1 MSQSIASKFISLVP
15 TNGTE
20 FTVSSGQK
28 VIFEVQPS
36 LGLVKGRD
44 SYLVFDILNSSSDK
58 KRCMLSNTA
67 GAMSI
72 VARCDIYSLRT
83 GQHLETLQNI
93 NQMYGLANQ
102 YLFEDKTNL
111 QALQGCGDKVYAKE
125 DLGNGSVPVVNDSE
139 KINNNLLSPINTSGE
154 AVYNF
159 RRYTVP
165 LKAGILRYWDEERLC
180 NVMGLQGLRIELT
193 LESPE
198 ESCFQL
204 NAQEANGTHVD
215 IVSATEGLSL
225 ANVTV
230 APNTVLTTSNAIAL
244 NSCGFCVGN
253 QISITSNVAVHNTF
267 ITAIAPNG
275 GDATKLDITLNA
287 AQAVS
292 TGVKIIVRG
301 DTRALKVRPQF
312 RVLTVAPPP
321 SLINEMMKGFQYEF
335 TTYDHHVDSIPANA
349 RKHLIELNSV
359 ASRAVCVMSQ
369 FSDVSKLGGV
379 SNSSYYGGESPNA
392 MNLNSVVYFLKS
404 RLVPVRPYDPR
415 VNNEKIVAVNE
426 LVKSWNSVN
435 KEAKDL
441 GNQEGKNGDIY
452 TNTFL
457 IGRQLARSP
466 YYYDLGN
473 AEGQIRLGFTAA
485 RTNDTLADTFIWSRK
500 IISVSES
507 GGVQVVL

>member
-44 SYLVFDILNSSSDK
+44 SYLVFDILNNCSDN
-58 KRCMLSNTA
+58 RRVMLSNTA
-67 GAMSI
+67 GAMGI
-72 VARCDIYSLRT
+72 VSRCDIYSLRT
-83 GQHLETLQNI
+83 GQHLETMSNI

-125 DLGNGSVPVVNDSE
+125 DAGAGSIPVANAAGSV
-139 KINNNLLSPINTSGE
+139 NNNLLSPINTSGE
-154 AVYNF
+154 LVANF

-193 LESPE
+193 LESPQ
-198 ESCFQL
+198 ESCFL
-204 NAQEANGTHVD
+204 M
-215 IVSATEGLSL
+215 SAEKADGVKVLLTDGVECQDTAGATFNIRTKAADAYTENKL
-225 ANVTV
+225 
-230 APNTVLTTSNAIAL
+230 
-244 NSCGFCVGN
+244 GFSVGN
-253 QISITSNVAVHNTF
+253 QVKITSNIAALDTVIN
-267 ITAIAPNG
+267 AIDDSVG
-275 GDATKLDITLNA
+275 GGEIQLTLA
-287 AQAVS
+287 AQVS
-292 TGVKIIVRG
+292 GVATGVKVLLRG

-321 SLINEMMKGFQYEF
+321 SLINDMMKGFQYEF
-335 TTYDHHVDSIPANA
+335 TTYDHYVDNIPANA

-369 FSDVSKLGGV
+369 FSDVSLLGGE
-379 SNSSYYGGESPNA
+379 SSSSYYGGEVPNDL
-392 MNLNSVVYFLKS
+392 NLNSVVYFLKS

-473 AEGQIRLGFTAA
+473 AEGQIRLGFSAA

-500 IISVSES
+500 IINVSES